1 MTMRKSTLWTLATAA
16 VALLVLVAAWLLVIG
31 PQRAEAAD
39 LATQRDFVAQ
49 QNQRLALSQAQLQ
62 AQLEELPAQ
71 KAQLAAI
78 LASMPDDSQLPQ
90 LLRQLETSA
99 ENTRA
104 TLTSVVPGTAVAY
117 DAAAAPGVVKV
128 PVVVTVTGSFY
139 EVELYLKQL
148 QADSTRYFLI
158 DSVNLTAGT
167 GSVSAS
173 SSGVTAAISGAVF
186 VLAAPA
192 TTATTTAG
200 STPAPASPATAVTG
214 GTTTSPTTLS

>member
-1 MTMRKSTLWTLATAA
+1 MTMRKSTLWAFATAA
-16 VALLVLVAAWLLVIG
+16 IALLVLVAGWFLVLG

-39 LATQRDFVAQ
+39 LVTQRDFVAQ

-71 KAQLAAI
+71 KAQLATI

-117 DAAAAPGVVKV
+117 DPTRAPGVVSV

-167 GSVSAS
+167 GSVSPS
-173 SSGVTAAISGAVF
+173 SSDITAAISGAVF
-186 VLAAPA
+186 VLTAPGTA
-192 TTATTTAG
+192 STTPTPTTT
-200 STPAPASPATAVTG
+200 TPGTA
-214 GTTTSPTTLS
+214 GTTTSSTTLS